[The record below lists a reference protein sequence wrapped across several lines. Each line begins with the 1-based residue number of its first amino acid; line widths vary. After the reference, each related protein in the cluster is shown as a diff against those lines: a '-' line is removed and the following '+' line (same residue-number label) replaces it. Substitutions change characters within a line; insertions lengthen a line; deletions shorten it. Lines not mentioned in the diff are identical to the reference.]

1 MRTFMPA
8 GWSRSIFM
16 AITLPPWQMFIS
28 AEDAATIPAI
38 AIGRLETMCN
48 GLGTLWTGFCKQIE
62 ARGSKPPMARIAVI
76 SFVPVL
82 RDLVRRQQDCGREC
96 NQIQRF
102 GEKDCDLSR

>member
-1 MRTFMPA
+1 MIVSLISHAM
-8 GWSRSIFM
+8 SS
-16 AITLPPWQMFIS
+16 TLASGMLSSDP
-28 AEDAATIPAI
+28 
-38 AIGRLETMCN
+38 
-48 GLGTLWTGFCKQIE
+48 GTLWTGFCEQIE

-82 RDLVRRQQDCGREC
+82 RDLVRRQRDCGREC